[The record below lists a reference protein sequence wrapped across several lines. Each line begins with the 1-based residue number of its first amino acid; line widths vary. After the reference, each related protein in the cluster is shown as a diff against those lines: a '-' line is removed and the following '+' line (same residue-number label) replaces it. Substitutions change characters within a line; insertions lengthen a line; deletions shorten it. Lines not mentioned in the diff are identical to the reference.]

1 MEAKYYYGL
10 LEKVRIYIKIDKS
23 IKLLS
28 WLSCYLLR
36 DCCKIKMLFLAQI
49 RQSNLAKLN

>member
-36 DCCKIKMLFLAQI
+36 DCCKIKMLFLVQI
-49 RQSNLAKLN
+49 QQS